1 LENSC
6 CIYCWSFVYR
16 YNFLINFILCIL
28 CIMRYFWV
36 WLKWLL
42 MGACDVIP
50 GVSGWTIAFITG
62 IYDELLDAL
71 HGFNMDTLY
80 LIFKWDVRGAW
91 KAVHGNFLS
100 ALFFGIIVA
109 IGTFASLVTYL
120 LEMYPSFVWAFFMG
134 LILAS
139 VVLLWQMIRFKKWIY
154 IIWIILWWT
163 IWWAITSLPALS
175 LGDGL
180 WSMFFAGAI
189 AIIAMILPGISGSY
203 LLLIM
208 GKYSEV
214 LWLVVDSVDALR
226 LGSIGDVPFVPLVVF
241 VAWIVLWLG
250 VFSRVLRWVK
260 EYYHDQMVVVLIGF
274 MLGALQTLWP
284 WKQTVSTYLDR
295 HGIEKSLIQE
305 NIMRP
310 NTEALL
316 WGLGFAAVGMMIML
330 GIYYFTKKIDRS

>member
-1 LENSC
+1 
-6 CIYCWSFVYR
+6 
-16 YNFLINFILCIL
+16 
-28 CIMRYFWV
+28 MRYFWV

-50 GVSGWTIAFITG
+50 GVSGGTIAFITG

-71 HGFNMDTLY
+71 HGFNMDTVY
-80 LIFKWDVRGAW
+80 LVSKWEFRCAW
-91 KAVHGNFLS
+91 QAIHGSFL
-100 ALFFGIIVA
+100 L
-109 IGTFASLVTYL
+109 SLVLGILISIASFATLITYL
-120 LEMYPSFVWAFFMG
+120 LETYPSFVWAFFAW

-139 VVLLWQMIRFKKWIY
+139 VVVLWKMINQRKWYYIIRLVVGTLLWF
-154 IIWIILWWT
+154 
-163 IWWAITSLPALS
+163 AVTSLPALS

-180 WSMFFAGAI
+180 WSLFFAGAI

-214 LWLVVDSVDALR
+214 LWYVVDSVDALR
-226 LGSIGDVPFVPLVVF
+226 SGAIGDIPLLPLLVF
-241 VAWIVLWLG
+241 IAWIVVWLG
-250 VFSRVLRWVK
+250 FFSRILRWVK

-284 WKQTVSTYLDR
+284 WKETISTYLDR
-295 HGIEKSLIQE
+295 DGIEQPLLQQ
-305 NIMRP
+305 NVLWP

-316 WGLGFAAVGMMIML
+316 WGLGFAAVGMVIML

>member
-1 LENSC
+1 MESSGC
-6 CIYCWSFVYR
+6 VYCGGFVYR
-16 YNFLINFILCIL
+16 YYFIVSFILL
-28 CIMRYFWV
+28 YIMRYFGV
-36 WLKWLL
+36 WLKWFL
-42 MGACDVIP
+42 MGLCDVIP

-120 LEMYPSFVWAFFMG
+120 LETYPSFVWAFFMG

-189 AIIAMILPGISGSY
+189 AIISMILPGISGSY

-305 NIMRP
+305 NITRP

-316 WGLGFAAVGMMIML
+316 WGLMFSAIGMFIMFIIFSITNRL
-330 GIYYFTKKIDRS
+330 EKKS